1 MVGAADRCTLGLF
14 YSPTLAEMDP
24 RAAAVLVD
32 EVDLTAFD
40 SRMPV
45 EQINQRRTKLETG
58 VENDKAP
65 GARSGPSSL

>member
-1 MVGAADRCTLGLF
+1 LTEDATAF
-14 YSPTLAEMDP
+14 
-24 RAAAVLVD
+24 LVD

-58 VENDKAP
+58 VKNDKAP
-65 GARSGPSSL
+65 VARSGPSSL